1 MTVDEKSKPPL
12 SVFHGRLLV
21 IAAAVLWSTSG
32 FFAKAPIFDG
42 WNELSRGPLLAFWRA
57 AFASLILAT
66 LVRRVSWSWRMVPM
80 LLAFVVMNWTYL
92 SALVLCESAMAIWL
106 QYIAPAW
113 AFLMGWWLF
122 REAPGRHD
130 WQLLAFVMVALTI
143 ILAAGFAAT
152 PLGIVYGVISGV
164 CFAAVVVTLRWN
176 NDSDPAWL
184 VFINHAAT
192 AIVFLPYLYQ
202 SGIYPVGSQW
212 GYLAAFGMLQM
223 GLPYFLLA
231 RALKSISSHEAS
243 SLTLLEPVLVPVWV
257 WLAWRN
263 SEGYEAPALTTIVGG
278 VLILIGL
285 LIRYRWS
292 RPSHAVSVSGAE
304 SNRR

>member
-1 MTVDEKSKPPL
+1 MTVHEKSKPSV
-12 SVFHGRLLV
+12 SVFYGRLLV

-32 FFAKAPIFDG
+32 FFAKAPIFDS
-42 WNELSRGPLLAFWRA
+42 WDALSRGPLLAFWRA
-57 AFASLILAT
+57 IFASLILVT
-66 LVRRVSWSWRMVPM
+66 LVRQVSWSWRMVPM
-80 LLAFVVMNWTYL
+80 LVAFVVMNWSYL

-122 REAPGRHD
+122 RETPSRKD
-130 WQLLAFVMVALTI
+130 WVLLAFVIVALVI
-143 ILAAGFAAT
+143 ILSAGFAAT
-152 PLGIVYGVISGV
+152 PMGIVYGVISGV

-176 NDSDPAWL
+176 NDADPAWL
-184 VFINHAAT
+184 VFINHAVT
-192 AIVFLPYLYQ
+192 AIVFLPYLFQ
-202 SGIYPVGSQW
+202 TGVFPEGSQW
-212 GYLAAFGMLQM
+212 AYLAAFGMLQM

-243 SLTLLEPVLVPVWV
+243 ALTLLEPVLVPVWV

-263 SEGYEAPALTTIVGG
+263 SESYEAPAVTTVVGG

-285 LIRYRWS
+285 LIRYRK
-292 RPSHAVSVSGAE
+292 SGPAIAE
-304 SNRR
+304 

>member
-1 MTVDEKSKPPL
+1 MTVHEDSKPPR

-42 WNELSRGPLLAFWRA
+42 WDELSRGPLLAFWRA
-57 AFASLILAT
+57 TFASLILVM

-122 REAPGRHD
+122 KERPARHD
-130 WQLLAFVMVALTI
+130 WVLLTFVIVALLI
-143 ILAAGFAAT
+143 ILSAGFAAT

-164 CFAAVVVTLRWN
+164 CFAAVVVMLRWN
-176 NDSDPAWL
+176 NDADPAWL

-192 AIVFLPYLYQ
+192 AIVFLPYLIQ
-202 SGIYPVGSQW
+202 SDVYPVGSQW
-212 GYLAAFGMLQM
+212 GYLAAFGMFQM

-231 RALKSISSHEAS
+231 RALKGISSHEAS
-243 SLTLLEPVLVPVWV
+243 GLTLLEPVLVPVWV
-257 WLAWRN
+257 WIAWRN
-263 SEGYEAPALTTIVGG
+263 SESYQAPAVTTIVGG
-278 VLILIGL
+278 LLILVGL
-285 LIRYRWS
+285 LIRYRKPRS
-292 RPSHAVSVSGAE
+292 VRAAVAASID
-304 SNRR
+304 